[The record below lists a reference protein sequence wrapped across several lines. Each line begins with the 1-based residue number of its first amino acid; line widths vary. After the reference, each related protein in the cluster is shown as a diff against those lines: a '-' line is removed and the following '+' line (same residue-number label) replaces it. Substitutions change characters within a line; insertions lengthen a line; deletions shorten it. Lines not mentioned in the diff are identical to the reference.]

1 MPPKKKE
8 PQHKHVT
15 SFVREWTVE
24 HGKGKKP
31 TSHGY
36 SAGFMECGDK
46 KESFVEI
53 TKDEK
58 VVSKKSFKGEKS
70 IADMRKAVKM
80 AKQKN
85 KALASF

>member
-1 MPPKKKE
+1 
-8 PQHKHVT
+8 
-15 SFVREWTVE
+15 
-24 HGKGKKP
+24 
-31 TSHGY
+31 
-36 SAGFMECGDK
+36 MECGDK